1 MRRETPP
8 SGERAQAAALLD
20 LRARPA
26 GGSPHAEA
34 RHGIV
39 YLVGAGPGNPELLT
53 LRALRVLQQA
63 EVVLHDH
70 LVSPEVLD
78 LARRDAERI
87 FVGKRRSHHALD
99 QSEINALMVRLARAG
114 RIVVRLKGGDPFLFG
129 RGGEEIEALAN
140 AGIAFEVVPGITAA
154 TGISAYAGIPLT
166 HRDHAQACV
175 FVTGHRCN
183 GRLDLDWA
191 ALARPRQTLAI
202 YMGVQALPEL
212 CAQLVAHG
220 LGPDTPAAI
229 VENGTTK
236 AQRVVTG
243 TLATLPAL
251 AAADGIRPPALVIVG
266 SVVSLREQTA
276 WYEPAE
282 AQKAGAKIAA

>member
-8 SGERAQAAALLD
+8 AGERAQAAALLD

-26 GGSPHAEA
+26 GGSPPGEA

-53 LRALRVLQQA
+53 LRALRVMQQA
-63 EVVLHDH
+63 EAVLHDH

-78 LARRDAERI
+78 LVRRDAERI
-87 FVGKRRSHHALD
+87 FVGKQCKRHSFD

-114 RIVVRLKGGDPFLFG
+114 RTVVRLKGGDPFLFG
-129 RGGEEIEALAN
+129 RGGEEIEALAA

-154 TGISAYAGIPLT
+154 TGVAAYAGIPLT

-175 FVTGHRCN
+175 FVTGHRSN
-183 GRLDLDWA
+183 GRLDLDWG

-202 YMGVQALPEL
+202 YMGVQALPEV

-220 LGPDTPAAI
+220 LAPDTPAAI
-229 VENGTTK
+229 VENGTTT
-236 AQRVVTG
+236 AQRVVAG
-243 TLATLPAL
+243 TLASLPAL
-251 AAADGIRPPALVIVG
+251 AAAESIRPPALVIVG
-266 SVVSLREQTA
+266 TVVALRGKTA
-276 WYEPAE
+276 WYEPQA
-282 AQKAGAKIAA
+282 APRPGARIAA

>member
-1 MRRETPP
+1 MRREPP
-8 SGERAQAAALLD
+8 PARERAQAAALLD

-26 GGSPHAEA
+26 GGSPTAEM
-34 RHGIV
+34 RRGIV

-63 EVVLHDH
+63 EVVLYDH
-70 LVSPEVLD
+70 LVSAEILD

-87 FVGKRRSHHALD
+87 PVGKQCYRHSVE

-114 RIVVRLKGGDPFLFG
+114 RTVVRLKGGDPFLFG

-140 AGIAFEVVPGITAA
+140 AGIVFEVVPGITAA
-154 TGISAYAGIPLT
+154 TGVAAYAGIPLT

-175 FVTGHRCN
+175 FVTGHRSN
-183 GRLDLDWA
+183 GRLDLDWE

-220 LGPDTPAAI
+220 LAASTPAAI
-229 VENGTTK
+229 VENGTTN

-243 TLATLPAL
+243 TLATLPTL
-251 AAADGIRPPALVIVG
+251 AAAESIRPPALVIVG
-266 SVVSLREQTA
+266 SVVSLRDKTA
-276 WYEPAE
+276 WFEPAE
-282 AQKAGAKIAA
+282 VPKPGARIAA

>member
-1 MRRETPP
+1 MRREAPP
-8 SGERAQAAALLD
+8 AGERAQAAALLD

-26 GGSPHAEA
+26 GGSPPAEA
-34 RHGIV
+34 RRGIV

-78 LARRDAERI
+78 LTRREAERI
-87 FVGKRRSHHALD
+87 FVGKERDRHSLD
-99 QSEINALMVRLARAG
+99 QSEINTLMVRLARAG

-154 TGISAYAGIPLT
+154 TGVAAYAGIPLT

-175 FVTGHRCN
+175 FVTGHRSN
-183 GRLDLDWA
+183 GRLDLDWK

-220 LGPDTPAAI
+220 LAADTPAAI
-229 VENGTTK
+229 VENGTTN

-251 AAADGIRPPALVIVG
+251 AAAADIRPPALVIVG
-266 SVVSLREQTA
+266 TVVSLRDKTA
-276 WYEPAE
+276 WYEPHE
-282 AQKAGAKIAA
+282 APTASARIAA

>member
-1 MRRETPP
+1 MKKDTP
-8 SGERAQAAALLD
+8 SARERAQAAALLE
-20 LRARPA
+20 LRARAAGAPPA
-26 GGSPHAEA
+26 AEV
-34 RHGIV
+34 RRGIV

-53 LRALRVLQQA
+53 LRALRVMQQA

-78 LARRDAERI
+78 LARREAERI
-87 FVGKRRSHHALD
+87 FVGKQCNRHSFD
-99 QSEINALMVRLARAG
+99 QAEINALMVRLARAG
-114 RIVVRLKGGDPFLFG
+114 RTVVRLKGGDPFLFG
-129 RGGEEIEALAN
+129 RGGEEIEALAA
-140 AGIAFEVVPGITAA
+140 AGVAFEVVPGITAA
-154 TGISAYAGIPLT
+154 TGVAAYAGIPLT

-175 FVTGHRCN
+175 FVTGHRSN
-183 GRLDLDWA
+183 GRLDLDWD

-220 LGPDTPAAI
+220 LAANTPAAI
-229 VENGTTK
+229 VENGTTN

-251 AAADGIRPPALVIVG
+251 AAAADIRPPALVIVG
-266 SVVSLREQTA
+266 TVVSLREKTA
-276 WYEPAE
+276 WFEPAGVP
-282 AQKAGAKIAA
+282 KPGARIAA

>member
-1 MRRETPP
+1 MRREAPP
-8 SGERAQAAALLD
+8 AGERTQAAALLD

-26 GGSPHAEA
+26 GGSPPAEA
-34 RHGIV
+34 RRGIV

-70 LVSPEVLD
+70 LVSAEVLD
-78 LARRDAERI
+78 LARREAERI
-87 FVGKRRSHHALD
+87 FVGKERDRHSLD

-154 TGISAYAGIPLT
+154 TGVAAYAGIPLT

-175 FVTGHRCN
+175 FVTGHRSN
-183 GRLDLDWA
+183 GRLDLDWK

-212 CAQLVAHG
+212 CAQLAAHG
-220 LGPDTPAAI
+220 LAADTPAAI
-229 VENGTTK
+229 VENGTTS

-251 AAADGIRPPALVIVG
+251 AAAAGIRPPALVIVG
-266 SVVSLREQTA
+266 TVVSLRDKTA
-276 WYEPAE
+276 WFEPHA
-282 AQKAGAKIAA
+282 ALTASARIAA

>member
-1 MRRETPP
+1 MRREAPP
-8 SGERAQAAALLD
+8 AGERTQAAALLD

-26 GGSPHAEA
+26 GGSPPAEA
-34 RHGIV
+34 RRGIV

-78 LARRDAERI
+78 LARREAERI
-87 FVGKRRSHHALD
+87 FVGKERDRHSLD

-154 TGISAYAGIPLT
+154 TGVAAYAGIPLT

-175 FVTGHRCN
+175 FVTGHRSN
-183 GRLDLDWA
+183 GRLDLDWR

-212 CAQLVAHG
+212 CAQLAAHG
-220 LGPDTPAAI
+220 LAADTPAAI
-229 VENGTTK
+229 VENGTTS

-251 AAADGIRPPALVIVG
+251 AAAAGIRPPALVIVG
-266 SVVSLREQTA
+266 TVVSLRDKTA
-276 WYEPAE
+276 WYEPHA
-282 AQKAGAKIAA
+282 APTASARIAA

>member
-1 MRRETPP
+1 MRREAPP
-8 SGERAQAAALLD
+8 AGERAQAAALLD

-26 GGSPHAEA
+26 GGSPPAEA
-34 RHGIV
+34 RRGIV

-70 LVSPEVLD
+70 LVSAEVLD
-78 LARRDAERI
+78 LARREAERI
-87 FVGKRRSHHALD
+87 FVGKERDRHSLD

-114 RIVVRLKGGDPFLFG
+114 RTVVRLKGGDPFLFG

-154 TGISAYAGIPLT
+154 TGVAAYAGIPLT

-175 FVTGHRCN
+175 FVTGHRSN
-183 GRLDLDWA
+183 GRLDLDWK

-212 CAQLVAHG
+212 CAQLAAHG
-220 LGPDTPAAI
+220 LSADTPAAI
-229 VENGTTK
+229 VENGTTN

-251 AAADGIRPPALVIVG
+251 AAAAGIRPPALVIVG
-266 SVVSLREQTA
+266 TVVSLRDKTA
-276 WYEPAE
+276 WFEPHA
-282 AQKAGAKIAA
+282 ALTASARIAA